1 MFKSRKQAYKPLPK
15 DNIVTEDPYI
25 QACKPSQD
33 SILPQGNLCAQLVPV
48 PNNIPFTE
56 ALEKVRYCIQNIQF
70 YVTDL
75 ENKLVFLHES
85 LGHLE
90 SIKPPG
96 TQKTYVTSPKTSQE
110 IEILLRDNKQTIENI
125 ARQGG
130 SIVFP
135 RRDPPKSATYHPK
148 SKVEP
153 KRNPRRHSNSSYT
166 IESGHSSASE
176 PILPRNKVQRRS
188 QIAQKGP
195 SRHTIKPKRKQE
207 HTKVG
212 KSSSCKY
219 PEGDNFEQFVQ
230 KVMTSLNDTQ
240 ITQ

>member
-15 DNIVTEDPYI
+15 DKQRYQQCSSVTEDQYI
-25 QACKPSQD
+25 QACKPSKD
-33 SILPQGNLCAQLVPV
+33 SILPQGDLYSQLVPV

-85 LGHLE
+85 LGNLN

-96 TQKTYVTSPKTSQE
+96 TQKAYVSSPKTSQE

-130 SIVFP
+130 SIIFP
-135 RRDPPKSATYHPK
+135 RKDQPRSAIYHQE

-153 KRNPRRHSNSSYT
+153 KRNSRRHSNSSYT
-166 IESGHSSASE
+166 IESGHSSVSE

-195 SRHTIKPKRKQE
+195 SRHPIKPKRKQE
-207 HTKVG
+207 HIKVG
-212 KSSSCKY
+212 KISSYKY
-219 PEGDNFEQFVQ
+219 PEGNNF
-230 KVMTSLNDTQ
+230 
-240 ITQ
+240 